1 MTIPWRER
9 PIGVVGL
16 GLIGGSLALDLRAQG
31 LAVRALVHRQAT
43 AERARQR
50 GLADQVSTD
59 PAVLADCALV
69 VLALPLDRLLEPSSE
84 LLAALPAGAVVTD
97 VGSVKGPV
105 LDRWGPWP
113 RFVAS
118 HPMAGTAQAG
128 VEAGLTGLFAGRP
141 WVATP
146 TDATDPEALAV
157 VRGLAEA
164 VDARWVECPAADHDQ
179 AVALISHLPVLLGA
193 ALIEAAGQAPL
204 ARALASSGFA
214 DTSRVGGG
222 NPELG
227 TLMARYNREAL
238 LEALSRY
245 RTSLE
250 DLEQRV
256 RGGDWP
262 GLAQRLSQAQA
273 QRPEFL

>member
-31 LAVRALVHRQAT
+31 LTVQALVHRQAT

-105 LDRWGPWP
+105 LDRWGQWP

-164 VDARWVECPAADHDQ
+164 VDARWIECPAADHDQ

-227 TLMARYNREAL
+227 SLMARYNREAL
-238 LEALSRY
+238 LAALARY
-245 RTSLE
+245 RTSL
-250 DLEQRV
+250 DGLEQRV

-262 GLAQRLSQAQA
+262 GLEQRLSQAQA
-273 QRPEFL
+273 LRPEFL